1 MSTKAVFRLLAL
13 CFVLSMATSGKVAWS
28 QEESEEGEAAEEDV
42 FAGLEEIVVTA
53 ERREQSVQDIAQAI
67 TALSAEDL
75 DRSNIEDIHD
85 LQYQVPSLQVTGGL
99 PQPTLRGIGQDI
111 TAPSTDPGFIL
122 HVNGTYVTQLAVALL
137 GFHDMERVEVLP
149 GPTAIDYGRSTT
161 GGSMN
166 FIWNRARM
174 HETSLSGDFQA
185 GTLDAARI
193 RAQLNYAISDELAG
207 RFSISQVWAP
217 RPFETAAK
225 YDTPIGDGQKFS
237 SNALGAGL
245 SLRHA
250 LHWTPSEDFT
260 ADIFLQYTRDDT
272 PGGAVRVSQ
281 DWPEYGVGQSPL
293 FGGPPNYAGATPN
306 PTDPGKLVH
315 NRRTDQ
321 NYETVWAQLMLR
333 WSLGDYVV
341 TSSSNYQYWDFK
353 LDKDWD
359 GSDVDA
365 ERLVLIST
373 DIGLAQELTFA
384 SDFEGPLNFLVGGNL
399 QTSNAPDVELD
410 IWDYQQNA
418 AAEHFIILDPFN
430 FGGFPTAAD
439 YAVDPLGSMNAAV
452 ANICGPNGDA
462 ACVFQPLPED
472 HATFALHATT
482 KTRLLGLFTRINYD
496 YSDALRITLGARYS
510 STKRDWEDS
519 SRFDVFIE
527 PYDLD
532 IPGVLLSPIAI
543 ASAAGPAAV
552 SGQPTPRNDQI
563 AMLTRLGPG
572 SLNNTPAAPGGDP
585 QTFAP
590 CGGVFPYTSSLTG
603 VVNDPLSGCPESA
616 RVTSQTLKH
625 EWESYDGLFRIEY
638 RPSDEALLY
647 GYISTG
653 QRHGGFNWLE
663 ARPFKPEKIVAYE
676 VGAKTESRDRTW
688 VFNSVAFLYDY
699 SDKFVSTI
707 LGSVTTTQNVGDAR
721 VYGFEFEL
729 HYRPNRNLRIDAALG
744 YLDTELLDD
753 YFTEDNSNDWT
764 SEINPTNYCPQNRL
778 GDRHGGGPVCSL
790 GTASQELLNL
800 KGNALPKSPEWTLS
814 FGMEYNIELA
824 SGATLTPRIDFS
836 WRDDYNLGQYDNPLD
851 KQDAYTQT
859 DLRLRYTRADGS
871 WYAEAFVENVEDE
884 DEIRTQLESRTGH
897 RQFWIAE
904 PRFFGMRIGWNL
916 GR

>member
-1 MSTKAVFRLLAL
+1 MSSKAVFRLLAL
-13 CFVLSMATSGKVAWS
+13 CFVLIMAMPGQVAWS
-28 QEESEEGEAAEEDV
+28 QEESEGEEAEEDV
-42 FAGLEEIVVTA
+42 FEGLEEIVVTA

-149 GPTAIDYGRSTT
+149 GPTAIDYGRATT

-174 HETSLSGDFQA
+174 DETSLTGDFQA

-193 RAQLNYAISDELAG
+193 RAQFNYAISDELAG
-207 RFSISQVWAP
+207 RFSVAQVWAP

-225 YDTPIGDGQKFS
+225 YGTPIEDGQKFS
-237 SNALGAGL
+237 ANALGAGL
-245 SLRHA
+245 ALRHA

-260 ADIFLQYTRDDT
+260 ADMFLQYTYDDT

-293 FGGPPNYAGATPN
+293 FGGPPDYAGATPN
-306 PTDPGKLVH
+306 PKDPGKLVH
-315 NRRTDQ
+315 SRRTDQ
-321 NYETVWAQLMLR
+321 NYETVWAQLILA
-333 WSLGDYVV
+333 WNLDNYVV
-341 TSSSNYQYWDFK
+341 TSTSNYQYWDFA

-359 GSDVDA
+359 GSDVEA
-365 ERLVLIST
+365 ERLVLLST
-373 DIGLAQELTFA
+373 DIGLSQELTFA
-384 SDFEGPLNFLVGGNL
+384 SDFEGPFNFLIGGNL

-410 IWDYQQNA
+410 VWDYQQNQA
-418 AAEHFIILDPFN
+418 AANFMILDAFN
-430 FGGFPTAAD
+430 VGG
-439 YAVDPLGSMNAAV
+439 YATGPV
-452 ANICGPNGDA
+452 ANICGPSGTA

-482 KTRLLGLFTRINYD
+482 KTRLLGLFTRVNYD
-496 YSDALRITLGARYS
+496 YSDAFRITLGARYS
-510 STKRDWEDS
+510 STERDWEDS
-519 SRFDVFIE
+519 SRFDVFVE
-527 PYDLD
+527 PHDLD
-532 IPGVLLSPIAI
+532 TSAL
-543 ASAAGPAAV
+543 AAGDVVFVPAAEGTV
-552 SGQPTPRNDQI
+552 TFLKGIGLLDQDFELGDDQL
-563 AMLTRLGPG
+563 ALLTRVGPG
-572 SLNNTPAAPGGDP
+572 SLNNAPVTPGGAP
-585 QTFAP
+585 QTYGP
-590 CGGVFPYTSSLTG
+590 CGGNFPYTNTLG
-603 VVNDPLSGCPESA
+603 PVPIPNDPLLGCPEDA
-616 RVTSQTLKH
+616 RVASQTLIR

-638 RPSDEALLY
+638 RPSDEVLLY

-688 VFNSVAFLYDY
+688 VFNSTAFLYNY
-699 SDKFVSTI
+699 KDKFVSTI
-707 LGSVTTTQNVGDAR
+707 LGSVTTTQNIGDVR

-744 YLDTELLDD
+744 YLDTEVLED

-764 SEINPTNYCPQNRL
+764 GSNPTNYCPENPP
-778 GDRHGGGPVCSL
+778 GDRHGSGSVCGL
-790 GTASQELLNL
+790 ELAAQELVNL
-800 KGNALPKSPEWTLS
+800 KGNSLPKSPEWTLS
-814 FGMEYNIELA
+814 LGVEYSIELA

-836 WRDDYNLGQYDNPLD
+836 WRDDYNLGQYENPLD
-851 KQDAYTQT
+851 LQKAYTQT
-859 DLRLRYTRADGS
+859 DLRLRYSNASGS
-871 WYAEAFVENVEDE
+871 YYVEAFVENVEDE

-904 PRFFGMRIGWNL
+904 PRFFGMRIGWNI